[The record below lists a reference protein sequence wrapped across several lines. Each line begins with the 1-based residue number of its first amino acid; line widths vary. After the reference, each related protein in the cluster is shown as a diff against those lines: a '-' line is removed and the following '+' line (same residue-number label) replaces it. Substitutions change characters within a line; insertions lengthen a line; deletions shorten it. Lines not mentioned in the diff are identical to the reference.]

1 MAVKKIKWLDNH
13 IEVEPVKNPKKI
25 TATRLAAILGLNRWS
40 TPFKAWCE
48 ITRTYEEPFEDN
60 QYTLAGKA
68 IEPILIKM
76 LEKRYFMD
84 IQDPTDVYGPDYF
97 KKTWGDFF
105 RDVKVFGGM
114 WDAIGDNT
122 IVEIKTTKRAEDWL
136 EDTPEYYK
144 AQAALYAYLS
154 GCENII
160 FVCGFLTDEDYQNPG
175 NFKPVVGKNTI
186 IRDYKMSE
194 IYPDFENT
202 HIKPAAEF
210 WKNHVETGISPD
222 YDEKADA
229 DIIAALRKTT
239 ADVNED
245 IAVTLKRI
253 DELKEKIAAVSVQLD
268 PLEKEL
274 KAAEEQL
281 KTYLKSKFT
290 DGIDKVN
297 ISSSHY
303 CFTLA
308 KSQSENADTAKLK
321 KAGLWKEYSTV
332 TTTYRLTNKIIEKN
346 EEEKS

>member
-1 MAVKKIKWLDNH
+1 MAVKKITWKDNH
-13 IEVEPVKNPKKI
+13 IEVDPIKNPKKI

-48 ITRTYEEPFEDN
+48 ITRTYEEPFEDSI
-60 QYTLAGKA
+60 YTLAGKA

-105 RDVKVFGGM
+105 RDVKIFGGM
-114 WDAIGDNT
+114 WDAIGDDT

-160 FVCGFLTDEDYQNPG
+160 FVCGFLTDEDYKQPEK
-175 NFKPVVGKNTI
+175 FKPVIGKNTI
-186 IRDYKMSE
+186 IRDYKLSE
-194 IYPDFENT
+194 MYPDFKNT
-202 HIKPAAEF
+202 HIKPATEF
-210 WKNHVETGISPD
+210 WKKYVETGISPD
-222 YDEKADA
+222 YDPKTDA

-253 DELKEKIAAVSVQLD
+253 DELKEKLGILTVQQD

-281 KTYLKSKFT
+281 KTYLKGKFT
-290 DGIDKVN
+290 EGIDKVDIN
-297 ISSSHY
+297 SSKY
-303 CFTLA
+303 CFTLT
-308 KSQSENADTAKLK
+308 KSETTKADSAKLK
-321 KAGLWKEYSTV
+321 KAGLWEKYSTV
-332 TTTYRLTNKIIEKN
+332 STTYRLTNKPIEKGD
-346 EEEKS
+346 K